1 MNEKELLK
9 MLGID
14 PDILPKDYD
23 AWTGDLWSY
32 ANDLESIDYGI
43 SYADENYDPDTGVG
57 KERYD
62 EALEVYNREIDEL
75 RAKVLLALTGRVE

>member
-1 MNEKELLK
+1 MNEKVLLWR
-9 MLGID
+9 LDID
-14 PDILPKDYD
+14 PNILPADYD

-32 ANDLESIDYGI
+32 GNDLESIDYGI

-57 KERYD
+57 KQRYV
-62 EALEVYNREIDEL
+62 EALKVYNREIDEL

>member
-1 MNEKELLK
+1 MNEKVLLK
-9 MLGID
+9 RLDID

-32 ANDLESIDYGI
+32 VNDLESIDYGI

-62 EALEVYNREIDEL
+62 EALKVYNREIDEL
-75 RAKVLLALTGRVE
+75 RANVLLALTGRVE